1 MVLYSFAVRKKGTE
15 EYVSLEQ
22 KNELV
27 FLDKFA
33 TSFNSKESF
42 MRFLGI
48 NLEEFDDIKII
59 GSDNELLPVY
69 FDAPDIF
76 NLTREMIK
84 TPIAFTMPSCY
95 DSLTVS
101 YFENEPVEFNDISL
115 MKRAILTLEEW
126 YAKNPG
132 MPLVMEHLKRSLK
145 SLLLRIKRKTYGEYA
160 NHCRL
165 ETRDVKRIGEMQL
178 MRSVNPEDYNN
189 FYNQLVDKYA
199 EIRKMYVILRTEN
212 ILEGK
217 ELNNEEPDKTA
228 QELYA
233 NYQITQERC
242 KKYNA
247 ISRICDGLEKNRSM
261 RGIFI
266 EMALGSEVAL
276 ATYDKM
282 ADELKA
288 YYKPSTDLIFELRG
302 NAKKLG
308 TID

>member
-1 MVLYSFAVRKKGTE
+1 MALYSFAVRKKGTD
-15 EYVSLEQ
+15 EYISLKE

-27 FLDKFA
+27 FLDRFA

-42 MRFLGI
+42 MRFLGV
-48 NLEEFDDIKII
+48 NLEEFDDIKIM
-59 GSDNELLPVY
+59 GSAGELLPVY
-69 FDAPDIF
+69 FDAPD
-76 NLTREMIK
+76 LEALAEYLIK
-84 TPIAFTMPSCY
+84 IPIAYAIPSCY

-145 SLLLRIKRKTYGEYA
+145 SLLLRIKRKAYGEYA

-178 MRSVNPEDYNN
+178 MRSVNPEDYNS

-247 ISRICDGLEKNRSM
+247 ISRICDGLEKDRFM
-261 RGIFI
+261 RGLFI
-266 EMALGSEVAL
+266 EMALGSEVAF
-276 ATYDKM
+276 ATYEKM
-282 ADELKA
+282 AQELKDH
-288 YYKPSTDLIFELRG
+288 YKPITDLIFELRG
-302 NAKKLG
+302 KQKSIG
-308 TID
+308 TVE